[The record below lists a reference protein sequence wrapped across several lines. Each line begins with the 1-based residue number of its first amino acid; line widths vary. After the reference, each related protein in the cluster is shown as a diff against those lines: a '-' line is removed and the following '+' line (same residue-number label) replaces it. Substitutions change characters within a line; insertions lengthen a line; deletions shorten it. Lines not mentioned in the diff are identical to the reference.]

1 MLANFYFLISTLLA
15 ANWGF
20 RMLQSSSCQMQKID
34 YAGQRDGHMK
44 RIADDNRRKEQRFL
58 VEDSLYVVIDT
69 TPQTL
74 GQVVE
79 ISSTGM
85 AFTFVDIDDA
95 SLRLSKQSILHM
107 DLFAGGRGVF
117 VRGLACKLVSKI
129 ENASESSLSAL
140 SIKRVG
146 VHFEDLSLPQQVQIN
161 HLVRRQY
168 LKEH

>member
-1 MLANFYFLISTLLA
+1 
-15 ANWGF
+15 
-20 RMLQSSSCQMQKID
+20 
-34 YAGQRDGHMK
+34 MK
-44 RIADDNRRKEQRFL
+44 RITDDNRRKEQRFL

-69 TPQTL
+69 NPQTL

-117 VRGLACKLVSKI
+117 IKDLACKLVSKI
-129 ENASESSLSAL
+129 ENANTSDASLAAL

-146 VHFEDLSLPQQVQIN
+146 VHFEDLSLPQQIQIN
-161 HLVRRQY
+161 HLVRRQN

>member
-1 MLANFYFLISTLLA
+1 
-15 ANWGF
+15 
-20 RMLQSSSCQMQKID
+20 MLQSSSCQMQKID
-34 YAGQRDGHMK
+34 YADQKDGCMK
-44 RIADDNRRKEQRFL
+44 TIPDDNRRKEQRFL

-69 TPQTL
+69 NPQTM

-95 SLRLSKQSILHM
+95 SLRLSKQAILHM

-117 VRGLACKLVSKI
+117 VKDLACKLVSKI
-129 ENASESSLSAL
+129 ENASESTFSDL

-146 VHFEDLSLPQQVQIN
+146 VHFEDLSLPQQIQIN

>member
-1 MLANFYFLISTLLA
+1 
-15 ANWGF
+15 
-20 RMLQSSSCQMQKID
+20 MLQSSSCQLHKIE
-34 YAGQRDGHMK
+34 YAEQRDERMK
-44 RIADDNRRKEQRFL
+44 RMAEDNRRKEERFL
-58 VEDSLYVVIDT
+58 VEDSLYVVIATD
-69 TPQTL
+69 PQML

-117 VRGLACKLVSKI
+117 IRDLACKLVSKI
-129 ENASESSLSAL
+129 ENASEPSLSAF

-146 VHFEDLSLPQQVQIN
+146 VHFEELSLPQQIQIN

-168 LKEH
+168 LK

>member
-1 MLANFYFLISTLLA
+1 
-15 ANWGF
+15 
-20 RMLQSSSCQMQKID
+20 MLQSSSCQMQKTD
-34 YAGQRDGHMK
+34 YADQRDGRMK
-44 RIADDNRRKEQRFL
+44 RIMEDNRRKEQRFL
-58 VEDSLYVVIDT
+58 VEDSLYVVIAT
-69 TPQTL
+69 NPQTL

-117 VRGLACKLVSKI
+117 IKNIACKLVSKI
-129 ENASESSLSAL
+129 ENASDPSLSAL

-146 VHFEDLSLPQQVQIN
+146 VHFEDLSLPQQIQIN
-161 HLVRRQY
+161 HLVRRQN
-168 LKEH
+168 LKEY

>member
-1 MLANFYFLISTLLA
+1 
-15 ANWGF
+15 
-20 RMLQSSSCQMQKID
+20 MLQSNSCQIQKID
-34 YAGQRDGHMK
+34 YADQRDGRMK
-44 RIADDNRRKEQRFL
+44 RITDDNRRKEQRFL

-69 TPQTL
+69 NPQTL

-85 AFTFVDIDDA
+85 AFTFVDIEDA

-117 VRGLACKLVSKI
+117 IKDLACKLVSKI
-129 ENASESSLSAL
+129 ENANTSDASLAAL

-146 VHFEDLSLPQQVQIN
+146 VHFEDLSLPQQIQIN
-161 HLVRRQY
+161 HLVRRQN

>member
-1 MLANFYFLISTLLA
+1 
-15 ANWGF
+15 
-20 RMLQSSSCQMQKID
+20 MLQSSSCHLQKIH
-34 YAGQRDGHMK
+34 YAEQRDERMK
-44 RIADDNRRKEQRFL
+44 RMAEDNRRKEERFL
-58 VEDSLYVVIDT
+58 VEDSLYVVVATD
-69 TPQTL
+69 PQML

-117 VRGLACKLVSKI
+117 IKDLACKLVSKI
-129 ENASESSLSAL
+129 ENASEPSPTAF

-146 VHFEDLSLPQQVQIN
+146 VHFEELSLPQQIQIN

-168 LKEH
+168 LK

>member
-1 MLANFYFLISTLLA
+1 
-15 ANWGF
+15 
-20 RMLQSSSCQMQKID
+20 MLQSGSYDLQKVD
-34 YAGQRDGHMK
+34 YAGQRDGHMEK
-44 RIADDNRRKEQRFL
+44 TTDDNRRKEERFL
-58 VEDSLYVVIDT
+58 VEDSLYVVIAT
-69 TPQTL
+69 EPETL

-117 VRGLACKLVSKI
+117 IKNLACKLVSKI
-129 ENASESSLSAL
+129 ENASEPSPSAF

-146 VHFEDLSLPQQVQIN
+146 VHFEELSLPQQVQIN

-168 LKEH
+168 LK